1 MRLSVL
7 SFYSGYVHRGV
18 EVYAQNLKKYLSNH
32 QIDIISAPKIN
43 WHKSFTRQIAQFTH
57 QALSQL
63 ESNPPDIIYPLNNGW
78 QSALCKIFC
87 FRHKTKLVLAGHSG
101 LGRDDKLNLWL
112 CPDMFICFSQAQ
124 ARWAKSVNPWAR
136 IRVIPHGVDL
146 EKFNPQVKPKKLPFK
161 KPIFVTVSALSPQG
175 RAGDSQK
182 NIELTIQA
190 MAKLKNASLLLQSLC
205 EQWLELLQQNRRR
218 EKALRSSV
226 LGKLRENGLPRHGGP
241 LFSRPQIRK
250 RNRQHLFSLPRIQKL
265 SSKPAECSRELRQ
278 AGGQL
283 ERSGPAKLP
292 LSISSC
298 ANCEKSCLKSFA
310 QSCR

>member
-43 WHKSFTRQIAQFTH
+43 WHQSFTRQIAQFTR

-63 ESNPPDIIYPLNNGW
+63 EFNPPDIIYPLNNGW
-78 QSALCKIFC
+78 QSILAKIFC
-87 FRHKTKLVLAGHSG
+87 LRHKTKLVLAGHSG
-101 LGRDDKLNLWL
+101 LGWDDKLNLWL

-124 ARWAKSVNPWAR
+124 ARWAKSVNPRTR
-136 IRVIPHGVDL
+136 IKVIPHGVDL

-190 MAKLKNASLLLQSLC
+190 MAKLKNASLLL
-205 EQWLELLQQNRRR
+205 
-218 EKALRSSV
+218 
-226 LGKLRENGLPRHGGP
+226 LG
-241 LFSRPQIRK
+241 Q
-250 RNRQHLFSLPRIQKL
+250 
-265 SSKPAECSRELRQ
+265 
-278 AGGQL
+278 GQL
-283 ERSGPAKLP
+283 ALQIDHLAEQLLGPSRYRRFSVSHNL
-292 LSISSC
+292 
-298 ANCEKSCLKSFA
+298 
-310 QSCR
+310 